1 MSYQRASAFSR
12 IIAATLLGII
22 LAALVQ
28 SDPDLE
34 ADSRSKR
41 FRTKRTERCFMRKIN
56 ARRARAERSQ
66 LRWDR
71 QLVYVGR
78 LHARAL
84 ARAGRG
90 VSHDPRL
97 GRKVTRWRSLGE
109 NTARGGSCR
118 SVMRA
123 LWRSPSHRANILGR
137 YSFVGVGVARRN
149 GQIYVQQIFESRGD
163 PGNIYSHP

>member
-1 MSYQRASAFSR
+1 MSYQRSRAFSM
-12 IIAATLLGII
+12 IFAASLLGVV

-28 SDPDLE
+28 FDSAPE
-34 ADSRSKR
+34 ADSRNKR
-41 FRTKRTERCFMRKIN
+41 FRLKRAERCFMKRIN
-56 ARRARAERSQ
+56 ARRARAGRPQ

-78 LHARAL
+78 LHARSL

-90 VSHDPRL
+90 VRHDASL

-109 NTARGGSCR
+109 NTARGGRCG

-137 YSFVGVGVARRN
+137 FSFVGVGVARRQ
-149 GQIYVQQIFESRGD
+149 GRMYVQQIFESRGD

>member
-1 MSYQRASAFSR
+1 MLAVS
-12 IIAATLLGII
+12 LLGVV
-22 LAALVQ
+22 LAAVVQ
-28 SDPDLE
+28 FDPALE
-34 ADSRSKR
+34 ADSRNKR
-41 FRTKRTERCFMRKIN
+41 FRLKRVERCFMKRIN
-56 ARRARAERSQ
+56 ARRARTGRPR

-78 LHARAL
+78 LHARSL

-90 VSHDPRL
+90 VTHDPSL
-97 GRKVTRWRSLGE
+97 GRRVTRWRTLGE
-109 NTARGGSCR
+109 NTARGRRCR

-137 YSFVGVGVARRN
+137 FSFVGVGVSRRR
-149 GQIYVQQIFESRGD
+149 GRIYVQQIFESRGD